1 MHRSGSQRGQTLPV
15 IVLFMFGLLGM
26 CALAIDVGS
35 WYQQKQLVANAADAG
50 ALAGAASLPTGWSAA
65 TTTAGSEVSKNVA
78 GATVTYTQGTTFV
91 AGDSI
96 TVTVTKPA
104 QTYFASLFTKN
115 PVTVKA
121 TATATM
127 MNAGG
132 GALPWGVMDLPY
144 VPGQTYPIYTDNSGP
159 NNGALRVPAWDTGTA
174 QCTTGTANGYGGASL
189 YQAEV
194 TGGILTTCPVTV
206 GEVLATKTGQ
216 NTGPTQAGVASRCS
230 SLASP
235 TSVVSFPG
243 VGSPTILQP
252 ASCQLVLLPT
262 VVDDATGNPVW
273 PIQGSQGVRVT
284 GFSWWVISG
293 VAQGGK
299 EVDAVYVGPAPITS
313 SSQGNTLPGAYQA
326 QLTG

>member
-1 MHRSGSQRGQTLPV
+1 
-15 IVLFMFGLLGM
+15 MFGLLGM

-35 WYQQKQLVANAADAG
+35 WYQQKRLVANAADAG
-50 ALAGAASLPTGWSAA
+50 ALAGAASLPANWSAA
-65 TTTAGSEVSKNVA
+65 TTAAGSEVSKNVA
-78 GATVTYTQGTTFV
+78 GATVTYTAGSTFV
-91 AGDSI
+91 SGDSI

-104 QTYFASLFTKN
+104 QSYFANIITKN

-127 MNAGG
+127 VNAGG

-159 NNGALRVPAWDTGTA
+159 NNGALRLAAWDDGSA
-174 QCTTGTANGYGGASL
+174 QCSSSTANGYGGASL

-194 TGGILTTCPVTV
+194 TGGLLTTCPVKV
-206 GEVLATKTGQ
+206 GDVIATKTGQ
-216 NTGPTQAGVASRCS
+216 NTGPTQSGVSARCPT
-230 SLASP
+230 LVSP

-243 VGSPTILQP
+243 IGSPSILQP

-262 VVDDATGNPVW
+262 VVDDSTGNPVW
-273 PIQGSQGVRVT
+273 PKSGSQDIRVT
-284 GFSWWVISG
+284 GFSWWVISA

-313 SSQGNTLPGAYQA
+313 SSQGSLPSAYQA